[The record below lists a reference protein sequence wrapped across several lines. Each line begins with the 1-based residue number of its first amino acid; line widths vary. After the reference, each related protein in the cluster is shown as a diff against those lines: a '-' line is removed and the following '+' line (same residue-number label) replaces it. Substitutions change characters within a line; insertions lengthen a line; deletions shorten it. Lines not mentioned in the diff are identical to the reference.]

1 MIKLYSFLSLWIRNI
16 SCVGILIEPYNY
28 QKSAKSIK
36 FFNFWRTSLVVQ
48 ELRLCFRSRERGFAL
63 WLESWDPT
71 CHAVQTKKNWFLTMM
86 HLLLLSTIV
95 NILTVT
101 NVSFIYFEIL
111 NQHTLISQF
120 VMHSNYIWSNYKAVP
135 K

>member
-1 MIKLYSFLSLWIRNI
+1 
-16 SCVGILIEPYNY
+16 
-28 QKSAKSIK
+28 
-36 FFNFWRTSLVVQ
+36 
-48 ELRLCFRSRERGFAL
+48 
-63 WLESWDPT
+63 
-71 CHAVQTKKNWFLTMM
+71 MM

-120 VMHSNYIWSNYKAVP
+120 VMHSNYI
-135 K
+135 